1 MANELT
7 LTATF
12 SLDNTTTGANV
23 FKTISKQFDQLG
35 QFYNA
40 TIQSVGTGT
49 HEALEV
55 GSVAETPAYLLLRNL
70 SPVNDSPDVYVQVG
84 LDVAATFYPLV
95 ELRGQQ
101 DAILPVATTAIYAQA
116 FNDDVNLEVVI
127 IEGVY

>member
-7 LTATF
+7 FTATF
-12 SLDNTTTGANV
+12 SLDNPTTGASLY
-23 FKTISKQFDQLG
+23 KTISKQFDQLG
-35 QFYNA
+35 EFYNA
-40 TIQSVGTGT
+40 TVQSIGTGS

-55 GSVAETPAYLLLRNL
+55 GSVVDTPAYLLLRNL
-70 SPVNDSPDVYVQVG
+70 SPVNDSPDAYVQVG
-84 LDVAATFYPLV
+84 LDVGATFYPLL

-101 DAILPVATTAIYAQA
+101 DAILPVGTTSIFAQA